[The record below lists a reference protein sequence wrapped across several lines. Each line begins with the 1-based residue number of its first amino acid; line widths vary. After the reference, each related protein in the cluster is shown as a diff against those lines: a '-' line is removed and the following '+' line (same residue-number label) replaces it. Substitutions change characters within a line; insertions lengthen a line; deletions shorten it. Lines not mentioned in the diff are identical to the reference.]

1 MDLIDQ
7 AAQHLVNA
15 RRARTRGERIPEAYR
30 PQDLETA
37 LAIQDKV
44 TELLGENVGG
54 FKASAPKPGKI
65 MRAPIYASNIYR
77 SDRVPIFPRDGMAP
91 IEPEIAFVLARD
103 LAPGASEVEV
113 RAAIGETRLVLELIG
128 SRYERPEEAS
138 FPEMLADSLN
148 HQGLVI
154 GPVLEQGAGEWAAGF
169 PIRIPGVFEGE
180 GKHPDGHPLVPLYW
194 LAGQIPLRAG
204 HIVTTGSYA
213 GVILAPLNQPLR
225 VQFGSAGEIAVTF
238 HPDSASPLQ

>member
-7 AAQHLVNA
+7 AARHLVNA

-44 TELLGENVGG
+44 TEVLGEKVGG
-54 FKASAPKPGKI
+54 YKASAPKPGKI
-65 MRAPIYASNIYR
+65 MRAPIYESNIYR
-77 SDRVPIFPRDGMAP
+77 GERVPILPRDGMAP

-103 LAPGASEVEV
+103 LEPGASDAEI
-113 RAAIGETRLVLELIG
+113 RAAIHETRLVLELIG
-128 SRYERPEEAS
+128 SRYAKPEEAA

-148 HQGLVI
+148 HQGLLI
-154 GPVLEQGAGEWAAGF
+154 GPVLEQGAGDWAAGF

-180 GKHPDGHPLVPLYW
+180 GKHPDGHPLAPLYW
-194 LAGQIPLRAG
+194 LAGQIPLYAG
-204 HIVTTGSYA
+204 QIVTTGSYA
-213 GVILAPLNQPLR
+213 GVIPVPLNQPLR
-225 VQFGSAGEIAVTF
+225 VQFCDAGEVAVTF
-238 HPDSASPLQ
+238 YPDLN